1 MGTVDLND
9 LGVFV
14 AVVETENFSV
24 AASRLGLPKSS
35 VSRAVARLEEAMGM
49 PMRHRTTRRV
59 TVSTA
64 GKALYEKV
72 RGEIASLRHSVGE
85 VPELGEEPSGLLR
98 ITAVADASEFLADLV
113 AGFVSRYKAVAVD
126 VRLTNEYVNIVAE
139 GIDLALRFATKP
151 LKDSSLMAR
160 KLGPST
166 MQLYASPS
174 YVARHGTPRTPKQL
188 DEHDWVVYRRAARFP
203 LRSGGRTTVV
213 ESRGRVSCDDLE
225 FLRSALVNGVGIGY
239 LPPPLAQSELAAGR
253 LVRVLPSWSSP
264 ISDLWAI
271 WPGGRQV
278 PRKVSAF
285 IDFTMEAMRARP
297 YG

>member
-14 AVVETENFSV
+14 AVVETENFSA

-35 VSRAVARLEEAMGM
+35 VSRAIARLEQAMGM
-49 PMRHRTTRRV
+49 PMLHRTTRRV

-98 ITAVADASEFLADLV
+98 ITAVADASEFIADLV
-113 AGFVSRYKAVAVD
+113 SGFVSRYKAVEVD

-139 GIDLALRFATKP
+139 GIDLALRFATKA

-188 DEHDWVVYRRAARFP
+188 DEHEWVVYRRAARFP
-203 LRSGGRTTVV
+203 LRSKGRTTVV